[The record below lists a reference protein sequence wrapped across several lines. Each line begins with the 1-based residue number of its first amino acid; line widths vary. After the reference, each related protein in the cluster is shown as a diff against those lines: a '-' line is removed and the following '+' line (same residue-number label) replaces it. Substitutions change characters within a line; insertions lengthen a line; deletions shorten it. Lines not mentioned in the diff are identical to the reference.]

1 MTRVSLYCIA
11 TQLTNSAKSKE
22 TIMTP
27 IEYLT
32 VAISAVAIVARIAIF
47 VRNPSVTAPSELW
60 LADAPTELW
69 MGEYARP
76 KKAA

>member
-1 MTRVSLYCIA
+1 
-11 TQLTNSAKSKE
+11 
-22 TIMTP
+22 MTP

-32 VAISAVAIVARIAIF
+32 VAISAAAIVARIVMF
-47 VRNPSVTAPSELW
+47 VRNPSVTAPAELW

>member
-1 MTRVSLYCIA
+1 
-11 TQLTNSAKSKE
+11 
-22 TIMTP
+22 MTP
-27 IEYLT
+27 IEYVT
-32 VAISAVAIVARIAIF
+32 VAISAAAIVARIVIF

>member
-1 MTRVSLYCIA
+1 
-11 TQLTNSAKSKE
+11 
-22 TIMTP
+22 MTP

-32 VAISAVAIVARIAIF
+32 VAIAAAAVITRIVIF
-47 VRNPSVTAPSELW
+47 VRNPTVTAPADLW

-76 KKAA
+76 KHAA

>member
-1 MTRVSLYCIA
+1 
-11 TQLTNSAKSKE
+11 
-22 TIMTP
+22 MTP

-32 VAISAVAIVARIAIF
+32 VAIAAAAVITRIVIF
-47 VRNPSVTAPSELW
+47 VRNPTVTAPADLW

-76 KKAA
+76 KNAA

>member
-1 MTRVSLYCIA
+1 
-11 TQLTNSAKSKE
+11 
-22 TIMTP
+22 MTP

-32 VAISAVAIVARIAIF
+32 VAISAAAIVTRIVMF

>member
-1 MTRVSLYCIA
+1 
-11 TQLTNSAKSKE
+11 
-22 TIMTP
+22 MTP

-32 VAISAVAIVARIAIF
+32 VAISAAAIVTRIVMF
-47 VRNPSVTAPSELW
+47 VRNPSVTAPTELW
-60 LADAPTELW
+60 LAEAPTELW

>member
-1 MTRVSLYCIA
+1 
-11 TQLTNSAKSKE
+11 
-22 TIMTP
+22 MTP
-27 IEYLT
+27 IEYVT
-32 VAISAVAIVARIAIF
+32 VAIAAAAVITRIVIF
-47 VRNPSVTAPSELW
+47 VRNPTVTAPADLW